1 MTPVLRRHISPAGRA
16 PGTPRA
22 RPAKMA
28 DSPLPCPMN
37 PQVEAIQAKLRQI
50 DDYQSKGLL
59 RAEEAE
65 PQRAALMKKLMEL
78 LVPDTPA
85 PRLPM
90 RVRVWGAVAM
100 LVLVGGFT

>member
-1 MTPVLRRHISPAGRA
+1 
-16 PGTPRA
+16 
-22 RPAKMA
+22 
-28 DSPLPCPMN
+28 MN

-50 DDYQSKGLL
+50 DDFQRKGLL

-85 PRLPM
+85 PGLPL

-100 LVLVGGFT
+100 LALVGGFTAYLISGHAGLRARYDWIYDWGAQE